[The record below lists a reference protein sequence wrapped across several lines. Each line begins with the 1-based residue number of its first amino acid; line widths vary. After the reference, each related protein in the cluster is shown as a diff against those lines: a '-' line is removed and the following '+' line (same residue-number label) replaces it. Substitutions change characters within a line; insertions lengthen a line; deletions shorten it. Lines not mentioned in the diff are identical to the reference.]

1 MKSPEQSP
9 DVRRSPE
16 KFGVPAHQE
25 QFPKDNRSKE
35 QKLGSAAVKGAMKK
49 K

>member
-25 QFPKDNRSKE
+25 QFPKD